1 MKPKQ
6 LKENL
11 QIITA
16 HHPESPGLRTGN
28 EGNFKSRDKEKHPP
42 SGWGYTGLT
51 PHERAILNLI
61 AEGYKNQEIANE
73 LYMSEKAVRE
83 NQLSLMRKLNA
94 PNLSSV
100 IIYALEK
107 GLINFYEV
115 LESRFSKIKPLT
127 N

>member
-6 LKENL
+6 SKEDP
-11 QIITA
+11 QI
-16 HHPESPGLRTGN
+16 
-28 EGNFKSRDKEKHPP
+28 F
-42 SGWGYTGLT
+42 T
-51 PHERAILNLI
+51 PHERTILNLI

-94 PNLSSV
+94 PNVSSV
-100 IIYALEK
+100 IVCALEK
-107 GLINFYEV
+107 GLINLYEI
-115 LESRFSKIKPLT
+115 LASRFSKRNSET